1 MGHSNRKLN
10 ISKLLTAVLALLLVL
25 SSALSVAAADF
36 SGNCNDGIS
45 WTLQG
50 GHLKISGTGPMPDYS
65 ETRLPPWYGYAENI
79 LYIEIGNGIT
89 HIGDFAFMKL
99 ENATAATIADS
110 VQTIGSFAFYDCSAM
125 ARIHF
130 GTGLT
135 EIGRSAF
142 ERCRSLKA
150 ISLPGSLQIIRN
162 MAFYRCE
169 SLLSVVIP
177 ASVSVLEQKTFA
189 YCKSLRTATILANI
203 GELPYWTFYGCYEL
217 QSVSLSASITEVG
230 VSAFE
235 NCENLSK
242 ANYGGSGEAADSV
255 MQQIQTS
262 VPTLD
267 HFLSDQNIINQS
279 NTSTTTSTDTT
290 ANGTPIIKQE
300 IFYGGQNA
308 VIETEKVTQNN
319 GITITIDAILGNQ
332 DGWKDVDEQVTGAL
346 IGSPNLQNMQV
357 NVYLDSQGNV
367 SGADL
372 ARFEKKDI
380 DIVLYTNQGATWHI
394 NGEDISAGKLQ
405 ESYNLSYT
413 LRPIKEPTESQ
424 KKAVRTGT
432 AYGLTIHGSIDFK
445 VRLSLPL
452 EQPRSV
458 ASIFTEENGN
468 YKLSHKVV
476 IDNKRNAQFYLE
488 QVNPEVEY
496 LIGINVPTVLDDM
509 SNVIIPNP
517 QPGVYVPM
525 DFVENVPHLVS
536 PPISSLGVSFNQL
549 TWILIGGMVLLSVVV
564 GVVVKLMWNR
574 KLKNGYI
581 PPAYEDEDEQ

>member
-10 ISKLLTAVLALLLVL
+10 ISKLMTAVLALLLVL
-25 SSALSVAAADF
+25 SSALCVAAADF

-50 GHLKISGTGPMPDYS
+50 GHLKISGTGPMPNYS
-65 ETRLPPWYGYAENI
+65 ENRLPPWYGYAENI
-79 LYIEIGNGIT
+79 LSIEIGNGIT
-89 HIGDFAFMKL
+89 HVGDFAFMKL
-99 ENATAATIADS
+99 ENATAATVADS

-125 ARIHF
+125 QRIH
-130 GTGLT
+130 LSNNLR

-150 ISLPGSLQIIRN
+150 VTLPGSLQTIRN

-177 ASVSVLEQKTFA
+177 ASVSVLEQKAFA

-217 QSVSLSASITEVG
+217 QSVSLSASIKEVG

-235 NCENLSK
+235 NCDSLTK
-242 ANYGGSGEAADSV
+242 ANYGGSGAEADSV

-262 VPTLD
+262 VPSLD
-267 HFLSDQNIINQS
+267 HFLPEQNIIDQNH
-279 NTSTTTSTDTT
+279 TSTTTSTTT
-290 ANGTPIIKQE
+290 TENGTSVTTQE
-300 IFYGGQNA
+300 TFFGGQNA

-319 GITITIDAILGNQ
+319 GITITMDALLGNQ
-332 DGWKDVDEQVTGAL
+332 EGWKDVDEQVTGAL
-346 IGSPNLQNMQV
+346 IGSPNLQNVQV
-357 NVYLDSQGNV
+357 NVYLDSQSSV
-367 SGADL
+367 SGEDL

-380 DIVLYTNQGATWHI
+380 NIVLHTAQGATWHI
-394 NGEDISAGKLQ
+394 NGENLSAGKLQ

-413 LRPIKEPTESQ
+413 LRPLTELSESQ
-424 KKAVRTGT
+424 KKAIGTGT
-432 AYGLTIHGSIDFK
+432 AYGLTFHGNIDFK
-445 VRLSLPL
+445 VKLALPL

-458 ASIFTEENGN
+458 ASIFTEEEGS

-496 LIGINVPTVLDDM
+496 LIGINVPTALDDM
-509 SNVIIPNP
+509 SNVIVPNP

-549 TWILIGGMVLLSVVV
+549 TWILVGGMVALIVVV

-581 PPAYEDEDEQ
+581 PPDYDDEDEE

>member
-10 ISKLLTAVLALLLVL
+10 ISKLMTAVLALLLVL

-50 GHLKISGTGPMPDYS
+50 GHLKVSGTGPMPDYS
-65 ETRLPPWYGYAENI
+65 ENRLPPWYGYAENI
-79 LYIEIGNGIT
+79 LSIEVANGIT

-99 ENATAATIADS
+99 ENATAATVADS
-110 VQTIGSFAFYDCSAM
+110 VQTIGSFAFYDCCAM
-125 ARIHF
+125 ARINL

-150 ISLPGSLQIIRN
+150 VTLPGSLRTIRN

-217 QSVSLSASITEVG
+217 QSVSLSASIKEVG

-235 NCENLSK
+235 NCDSLRK
-242 ANYGGSGEAADSV
+242 ANYGGSGAEAESV
-255 MQQIQTS
+255 KQQIQNS
-262 VPTLD
+262 APTMD
-267 HFLSDQNIINQS
+267 KFQSEQNIINQDH
-279 NTSTTTSTDTT
+279 TSTTTSSTT
-290 ANGTPIIKQE
+290 ENGTSVTKQE
-300 IFYGGQNA
+300 IFFGGQNA

-319 GITITIDAILGNQ
+319 GITITMDAILGNQ
-332 DGWKDVDEQVTGAL
+332 EGWKDVDEQITGAL
-346 IGSPNLQNMQV
+346 ISSPNLQDVQV
-357 NVYLDSQGNV
+357 NVYLDSESNV
-367 SGADL
+367 SGEDL

-380 DIVLYTNQGATWHI
+380 DIVLHTSQGGTWHI
-394 NGEDISAGKLQ
+394 NGEDLSTGKLQ
-405 ESYNLSYT
+405 ESYKLSYT
-413 LRPIKEPTESQ
+413 LRPLTELTESQ
-424 KKAVRTGT
+424 EKAIGTGT

-445 VRLSLPL
+445 VKLTLPL
-452 EQPRSV
+452 EQPRSI
-458 ASIFTEENGN
+458 ASIFVEENGD
-468 YKLSHKVV
+468 YKLSHRVV

-496 LIGINVPTVLDDM
+496 LIGINVPTVMDDL
-509 SNVIIPNP
+509 SNVIVPNP

-536 PPISSLGVSFNQL
+536 PPVSSLGVSFNQL
-549 TWILIGGMVLLSVVV
+549 TWILIGGMVALIVVV
-564 GVVVKLMWNR
+564 GVIVKLMWNQ

-581 PPAYEDEDEQ
+581 PPDDDDYDEE